1 MQSTGFLVYDRIH
14 YSPNKRKDKK
24 NELHLFQEE
33 EKTTTMKFCDACNN
47 LIIFQFSEEDGPI
60 LSCRICKAEPADGKG
75 FCLRRKVTHHHTS
88 ATPCLSKDKTALYDP
103 CLKQT
108 HRVTCPNASCLSNTN
123 SEAVGTWVNG
133 TLVYSK
139 NMVMSFNAEGQC
151 TYVCRVCETECKM
164 I

>member
-1 MQSTGFLVYDRIH
+1 
-14 YSPNKRKDKK
+14 
-24 NELHLFQEE
+24 
-33 EKTTTMKFCDACNN
+33 MKFCDACNN

-75 FCLRRKVTHHHTS
+75 FCLSRKVTHHNAS
-88 ATPCLSKDKTALYDP
+88 ATPCLSKGKTALYDP

-133 TLVYSK
+133 SLVHSK
-139 NMVMSFNAEGQC
+139 NMVMSFNEEGQC